1 MVEQGTHKPLVGGSN
16 PPSATTILHPAIPA
30 MPEDRTMPSP
40 STDPMDRLA
49 ALVGVGADRVGV
61 EADAHLLLAVSGGAD
76 SMAMLH
82 GAARLVATGRR
93 DWHLSVAHLDHA
105 LRPDSA
111 EHAAFVVVA
120 ATTLGLP
127 AEVRRT
133 DVAALAE
140 DDGGSIEEV
149 GREARYRFLE
159 EVAPAGAL
167 IATAHT
173 LDDVA
178 ETVLIN
184 LLRGSGLGGVA
195 GIPARRGRIV
205 RPLLDARRQELRDLL
220 HAAGVGYRD
229 DPSNADGA
237 FLRNR
242 VRAELLPVLESIR
255 PGAVER
261 IGRFSRLSADD
272 DALLD
277 ELASAEL
284 TRRTDRDGAID
295 WRSAPPVAMGRR
307 ILRLAIGD
315 PAPPAERIE
324 ALRAAAEGRRGGV
337 VIELGAGRIA
347 SVRGRRIRVHR
358 DERGIRSAD
367 ESV

>member
-1 MVEQGTHKPLVGGSN
+1 
-16 PPSATTILHPAIPA
+16 
-30 MPEDRTMPSP
+30 MPSP
-40 STDPMDRLA
+40 SADPLDRLA
-49 ALVGVGADRVGV
+49 GLVDAGADRLGI
-61 EADAHLLLAVSGGAD
+61 EAHAQMVLAVSGGAD
-76 SMAMLH
+76 SIALLH
-82 GAARLVATGRR
+82 GAARLVATSQRAWR
-93 DWHLSVAHLDHA
+93 LSVAHLDHR

-111 EHAAFVVVA
+111 DDAAFVV
-120 ATTLGLP
+120 ATSTSLGLP

-133 DVAALAE
+133 DVAALAGAE
-140 DDGGSIEEV
+140 GRSIEEA

-184 LLRGSGLGGVA
+184 LLRGSGLGGMA
-195 GIPARRGRIV
+195 GIPPRRGRVV
-205 RPLLDARRQELRDLL
+205 RPLLHERRAELRSLL
-220 HAAGVGYRD
+220 DEAGVEYRID
-229 DPSNADGA
+229 ASNADPA

-242 VRAELLPVLESIR
+242 VRAELLPVLEAVR

-261 IGRFSRLSADD
+261 IGRFSRLAADE

-277 ELASAEL
+277 ELAAAEL
-284 TRRTDRDGAID
+284 ASRTDQGGAID
-295 WRSAPPVAMGRR
+295 WRSPPAAAMGRR

-315 PAPPAERIE
+315 PAPSAERIE
-324 ALRAAAEGRRGGV
+324 ALRISAEGGRGGV
-337 VIELGAGRIA
+337 TIELGGGRTA
-347 SVRGRRIRVHR
+347 SLRGRRIRIER
-358 DERGIRSAD
+358 DGRPIQLGN